1 MVFYE
6 VKLLTFVLHDML
18 HLFLKYAF
26 LCKAQVNIHLVIT
39 NIYQKFVL
47 IAISLNQW
55 NKVYDT
61 FKSTPYCE
69 EHLQTVVPIP
79 VLILTW
85 ASHFISLK
93 YSAPSGQFSSVQF
106 TCSVMSDWL
115 YDPMNHSPPGL
126 PVHHQLPEF
135 TQTQVHW
142 VGDVIQPSHP
152 YPLSPPA
159 LNLS

>member
-6 VKLLTFVLHDML
+6 VKLLTFVLYDML

-26 LCKAQVNIHLVIT
+26 LCKALVSIHLVIT
-39 NIYQKFVL
+39 NTYRKFVL

-79 VLILTW
+79 VLILT
-85 ASHFISLK
+85 
-93 YSAPSGQFSSVQF
+93 
-106 TCSVMSDWL
+106 
-115 YDPMNHSPPGL
+115 
-126 PVHHQLPEF
+126 
-135 TQTQVHW
+135 
-142 VGDVIQPSHP
+142 
-152 YPLSPPA
+152 
-159 LNLS
+159 